1 MHKVCAFL
9 FAAVV
14 LVSTSV
20 VAEPVS
26 VRAANHPDFGRIVF
40 LWNAPVGH
48 QLLVRDD
55 GVSIRFER
63 PIEASYQRVLGAL
76 KGYIS
81 QTIPEADGRGVHL
94 VLKKKFDAYSYD
106 SGTSVIVEI
115 AEISEPV
122 VEPTQPSENIKSA
135 AKTVTNIASRVVA
148 QSVPEPKDLPTV
160 NVRSGSHPDYTRIV
174 FDWASKVEYAL
185 TQSGGV
191 VTIRFGR
198 PANLNL
204 RRLSQNPPRLLGE
217 IESRATAEAT
227 HVALSVPPT
236 SNVRHFLSGPKL
248 VVDIREPSGSDVADA
263 LPKDILAEVA
273 PRSDPTP
280 KTQPETGS
288 EPAPESVPE
297 AAPAPAPETAGKVPA
312 APEAIAADTA
322 SSESVKTEP
331 ASPNAAEA
339 ENAGGRK
346 DTDPPGE
353 VAVSP
358 IAPVAPVAPV
368 TTVDDANLEEAE
380 ITVSEN
386 QSDAGGMDLRF
397 DWKEPVAAAVFRR
410 VGKLWVVFDA
420 KRRIN
425 KEKILGIK
433 PDPNVKAVE
442 PVEGAPPP
450 PPNLSKQVFNVDQLA
465 ATGGTV
471 LRMTTSKGINP
482 ILRRDGFN
490 WILTFREQ
498 PLEPKTP
505 LEINAQP
512 NSPVGARVFVPT
524 PEPGQPIGVTDPDVG
539 DNMVIIPLI
548 PLSHGVAR
556 EYSYPEVR
564 FPQTGQGILVLANTD
579 NLRVRPLR
587 QGVELTS
594 TDPLS
599 ISSVSAEE
607 AAGSK
612 LGSIG
617 PVSRLLDLERWKLS
631 APTDF
636 MAGKQKLQQE
646 LVRAKGSEPRQAARW
661 NLATFYFANAYAA
674 EALGV
679 LRSMI
684 AENPEFENTPELKLV
699 RGASK
704 YLLAR
709 YAESAEDLGDPALDE
724 TDEGAFWRAA
734 VIAKSGQMIA
744 AAHEL
749 RRTGSVTQ
757 PYPKPLRFPLG
768 LLVAEAAVEIG
779 DIENA
784 QKFLEALNSASPTK
798 KEQAGIFFIEGK
810 LAEVGGDEEG
820 AVTKWEEALGTDDH
834 LLSVKAS
841 YARMDLL
848 MRMQRMEPDE
858 AIEILER
865 LRYLWRGDEFEFN
878 LLRRL
883 GSLYLD
889 ENAFR
894 NGLEALRQAA
904 TYYRDHEDAAQI
916 TQQMSDTFNFL
927 YLEDGAD
934 RMAPVTAI
942 ALYEEFREL
951 TPAGRKGDEMIRKLA
966 DRLVNVDLL
975 DQAAELLDS
984 QVRFRLNGVEKA
996 QVGTNLALVHAIAR
1010 EYESVLEVLDATQV
1024 PNIPEDLSARR
1035 RHLRAHALVGLN
1047 QDDQAELILKQDKTF
1062 DADLIRAEMFWL
1074 AGDWTNASQFLRR
1087 VVRGAGIRPGQ
1098 GLDDEQAVR
1107 VLNLAAAYTLS
1118 GNERALVRLR
1128 SDYGGAMARS
1138 RFNEAFLLVA
1148 APLSVGLINPS
1159 SVGQRV
1165 KIVANFR
1172 TFLDKYKDQL
1182 KSAELSS
1189 LTTVGRKLDETNV
1202 PPVEG

>member
-1 MHKVCAFL
+1 MRKIGAFL
-9 FAAVV
+9 FAAFI
-14 LVSTSV
+14 LVSSGAR
-20 VAEPVS
+20 AEPVS

-40 LWNAPVGH
+40 LWKAPVGH
-48 QLLVRDD
+48 QLLVRKD
-55 GVSIRFER
+55 GISIRFER

-76 KGYIS
+76 KKYIR
-81 QTIPEADGRGVHL
+81 QATPEPDGRGVHF

-106 SGTSVIVEI
+106 SGTSIIVEI
-115 AEISEPV
+115 AEVPGAEAEVIRPPEQIESSE
-122 VEPTQPSENIKSA
+122 
-135 AKTVTNIASRVVA
+135 KTVATAAPKIVA
-148 QSVPEPKDLPTV
+148 QSVPKPKGLPSV
-160 NVRSGSHPDYTRIV
+160 NVRSGSHPDYTRLV
-174 FDWASKVEYAL
+174 FDWASKVDYTL
-185 TQSGGV
+185 NQTGGV
-191 VTIRFGR
+191 VTLRFGR
-198 PANLNL
+198 AANLDL
-204 RRLSQNPPRLLGE
+204 RRLTQDPPRLLGE
-217 IESRATAEAT
+217 IKSRATADAT

-236 SNVRHFLSGPKL
+236 ANVRHFLSGSKV
-248 VVDIREPSGSDVADA
+248 VVDIREPSGSDVAVA
-263 LPKDILAEVA
+263 LPKNVLAEAAPEIAATPTPVAEPTPEPAIVAKAANAPQSDAPVVKAVDTAKSEPEKPEPAA
-273 PRSDPTP
+273 PRSADGGPSAGERKESTP
-280 KTQPETGS
+280 
-288 EPAPESVPE
+288 
-297 AAPAPAPETAGKVPA
+297 AG
-312 APEAIAADTA
+312 D
-322 SSESVKTEP
+322 
-331 ASPNAAEA
+331 
-339 ENAGGRK
+339 
-346 DTDPPGE
+346 
-353 VAVSP
+353 
-358 IAPVAPVAPV
+358 VAPPSVAPV
-368 TTVDDANLEEAE
+368 TPVATVDDANLEEAE
-380 ITVSEN
+380 ITVSKN

-420 KRRIN
+420 KRRVNI
-425 KEKILGIK
+425 EKILGAR
-433 PDPNVKAVE
+433 PDPNVKTPE

-450 PPNLSKQVFNVDQLA
+450 PPNLSKQVFSVVQLA

-482 ILRRDGFN
+482 ALRRDGFN

-539 DNMVIIPLI
+539 DNMVVIPLT

-594 TDPLS
+594 ADPLS

-607 AAGSK
+607 AAESK
-612 LGSIG
+612 LGAIG
-617 PVSRLLDLERWKLS
+617 PVSRLLDLERWKLPK
-631 APTDF
+631 PTDF
-636 MAGKQKLQQE
+636 MVGKQKLQRE
-646 LVRAKGSEPRQAARW
+646 LIRAKEVEPRQAARW

-679 LRSMI
+679 LRSMV
-684 AENPEFENTPELKLV
+684 AEVPEFENTPELKLV

-709 YAESAEDLGDPALDE
+709 YAEAAEDLGDPSLDE

-784 QKFLEALNSASPTK
+784 QKFLEALSSASPTK
-798 KEQAGIFFIEGK
+798 KEKARILFIEGK

-820 AVTKWEEALGTDDH
+820 AVTKWEESLAFDDH
-834 LLSVKAS
+834 QMSVKAS
-841 YARMDLL
+841 YARMDIL

-865 LRYLWRGDEFEFN
+865 LRYLWRGDEFEFS

-889 ENAFR
+889 ENGFR

-927 YLEDGAD
+927 YLDDGAD

-966 DRLVNVDLL
+966 DRLVKVDLL

-1047 QDDQAELILKQDKTF
+1047 QDDQVELVLKQDKTF

-1182 KSAELSS
+1182 KSTELSS